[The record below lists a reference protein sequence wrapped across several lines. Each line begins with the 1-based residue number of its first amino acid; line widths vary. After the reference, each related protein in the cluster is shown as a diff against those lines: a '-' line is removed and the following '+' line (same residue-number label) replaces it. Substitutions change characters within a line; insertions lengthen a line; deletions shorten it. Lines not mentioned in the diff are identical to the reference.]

1 MQGKRSSILLYF
13 DNFRRVAGL
22 PDEQLGLLFR
32 ALMECGEAEL
42 DGRDGIAGCAE
53 RYPGMSE
60 ETRMA
65 FAFMADNIRRDAAA
79 YAEKC
84 ANYRQAAR
92 RRSAQRAQESPP
104 PGPQDPLPRSD
115 PGDLPADAPLE
126 DDPIVPAPPA
136 VRARLEELMRGMRME
151 E

>member
-79 YAEKC
+79 YSTKC
-84 ANYRQAAR
+84 ANIRSAAR
-92 RRSAQRAQESPP
+92 RREAVRRGERAEAPDRGRSSPRQP
-104 PGPQDPLPRSD
+104 PEGE
-115 PGDLPADAPLE
+115 APV
-126 DDPIVPAPPA
+126 VPAPPA
-136 VRARLEELMRGMRME
+136 VRERLAALTREIRQERVE
-151 E
+151 